1 LILKKRVF
9 TAIDING
16 VKGIPD
22 DNNTLYGLAML
33 EYPGIGNNI
42 AQTGSAVLQ
51 LYAGDKLSL
60 LSSMFIGVVG
70 TYQLFATRFQIIKIF
85 FQ

>member
-1 LILKKRVF
+1 MILKKRVL

-51 LYAGDKLSL
+51 LSAGDKLSL

-70 TYQLFATRFQIIKIF
+70 TYQLFATRFQIAKLF